1 MSNNYNMARLGSQ
14 TNIIDADAETAFSVI
29 TGNQIITD
37 DYTTE
42 ASKNS
47 LMIGPITVQDGKSLT
62 IGTNGNLTI
71 V

>member
-1 MSNNYNMARLGSQ
+1 MARLGSQ
-14 TNIIDADAETAFSVI
+14 TNIVDADAETAFSVI

-47 LMIGPITVQDGKSLT
+47 LKSLT